1 MSAAIVTADALRCVG
16 TKATSAAATAKKPI
30 VQTTAEES
38 VRPRSRRECFL
49 RSSSIRPWTAGSSS
63 AGACDGAVGGAG
75 MVVAAVDI
83 PREIGNAGPLLD
95 AREGR
100 SLERGV

>member
-63 AGACDGAVGGAG
+63 AGACDGALGAG
-75 MVVAAVDI
+75 MLVAAVDI
-83 PREIGNAGPLLD
+83 PREIGNARPLLD
-95 AREGR
+95 AGEGR